1 MIFSQHIEI
10 PSYLCDVNDKLHT
23 WAAVRVCQE
32 VTEHH
37 GNATGIG
44 FYKLLERNHAWVITR
59 SLYNFYRLPDAFEAI
74 DLNTW
79 SRGNNGLIAMRDYRM
94 LAANDEVLM
103 TGTSYWAMIDM
114 TSRHVVRLT
123 DEIVGYENHDI
134 LATEHATLDK
144 IKLPDMSADEPA
156 LQTPATFAM
165 LDHTRHVN
173 NSEYIKLAFDVLH
186 NAGFDTRHPFT
197 LELNFQLETRFGEM
211 LTIHHRET
219 DGVHF
224 LQIANPRALS
234 VAAKITPLA

>member
-10 PSYLCDVNDKLHT
+10 PSYLCDINDRLHT

-37 GNATGIG
+37 GNSTGIG

-59 SLYNFYRLPDAFEAI
+59 SLYNIYRLPNAFEAI
-74 DLNTW
+74 DLSTW

-94 LAANDEVLM
+94 NAADGEQLL

-114 TSRHVVRLT
+114 TSRRVVRLT

-134 LATEHATLDK
+134 LATEHASLDK
-144 IKLPDMSADEPA
+144 IKLPADIASEAPS

-173 NSEYIKLAFDVLH
+173 NSEYIKLIFDVLH
-186 NAGFDTRHPFT
+186 DKGFDTQRPFT
-197 LELNFQLETRFGEM
+197 LELNFNLESRLGEQ
-211 LTIHHRET
+211 LTIHHRML
-219 DGVHF
+219 DGVHY
-224 LQIANPRALS
+224 LQITNPRSLS
-234 VAAKITPLA
+234 VTARVSLL

>member
-10 PSYLCDVNDKLHT
+10 PSYLCDINDRLHT

-37 GNATGIG
+37 GNSTGIG

-59 SLYNFYRLPDAFEAI
+59 SLYNIYRLPNAFEAI
-74 DLNTW
+74 DLSTW

-94 LAANDEVLM
+94 NAADGELLL

-114 TSRHVVRLT
+114 TSRRVVRLT

-134 LATEHATLDK
+134 LATEHASLDK
-144 IKLPDMSADEPA
+144 IKLPADMASDAPS

-173 NSEYIKLAFDVLH
+173 NSEYIKLIFDVLH
-186 NAGFDTRHPFT
+186 DKGFDTQRPFT
-197 LELNFQLETRFGEM
+197 LELNFNLESRLGEQ
-211 LTIHHRET
+211 LTIYHRML
-219 DGVHF
+219 DGVHY
-224 LQIANPRALS
+224 LQITNPRSLS
-234 VAAKITPLA
+234 VTARVSLL

>member
-10 PSYLCDVNDKLHT
+10 PSYLCDINDRLHT

-37 GNATGIG
+37 GNSTGIG

-59 SLYNFYRLPDAFEAI
+59 SLYNIYRLPNAFEAI
-74 DLNTW
+74 DLSTW
-79 SRGNNGLIAMRDYRM
+79 SRGNNGLIAMRDYCM
-94 LAANDEVLM
+94 NAADGELLL

-114 TSRHVVRLT
+114 TSRRVVRLT

-134 LATEHATLDK
+134 LATEHASLDK
-144 IKLPDMSADEPA
+144 IKLPADMASEAPS

-173 NSEYIKLAFDVLH
+173 NSEYIKLIFDVLH
-186 NAGFDTRHPFT
+186 DKGFDTQRPFT
-197 LELNFQLETRFGEM
+197 LELNFNLESRLGEQ
-211 LTIHHRET
+211 LTIHYRML
-219 DGVHF
+219 DGVHY
-224 LQIANPRALS
+224 LQITNPRSLS
-234 VAAKITPLA
+234 VTARVSLL

>member
-10 PSYLCDVNDKLHT
+10 PSYLCDINDRLHT

-37 GNATGIG
+37 GNSTGIG

-59 SLYNFYRLPDAFEAI
+59 SLYNIYRLPNAFEAI
-74 DLNTW
+74 DLSTW

-94 LAANDEVLM
+94 NAADGEQLL

-114 TSRHVVRLT
+114 TSRRVVRLT

-134 LATEHATLDK
+134 LATEHASLDK
-144 IKLPDMSADEPA
+144 IKLPADMASDEPS

-173 NSEYIKLAFDVLH
+173 NSEYIKLIFDVLH
-186 NAGFDTRHPFT
+186 DKGFDTQRPFT
-197 LELNFQLETRFGEM
+197 LELNFNLESRFGEQ
-211 LTIHHRET
+211 LTIHHRLL
-219 DGVHF
+219 DGVHY
-224 LQIANPRALS
+224 LQIANPRSLS
-234 VAAKITPLA
+234 VTARVSLL

>member
-10 PSYLCDVNDKLHT
+10 PSYLCDINDCLHT

-37 GNATGIG
+37 GNSTGIG

-59 SLYNFYRLPDAFEAI
+59 SLYNIYRLPNAFEAI
-74 DLNTW
+74 DLSTW

-94 LAANDEVLM
+94 NAADGELLL

-114 TSRHVVRLT
+114 TSRRVVRLT

-134 LATEHATLDK
+134 LATEHASLDK
-144 IKLPDMSADEPA
+144 IKLPADMASDAPS

-173 NSEYIKLAFDVLH
+173 NSEYIKLIFDVLH
-186 NAGFDTRHPFT
+186 DKGFDTQRPFT
-197 LELNFQLETRFGEM
+197 LELNFNLESRLGEQ
-211 LTIHHRET
+211 LTIHHRIL
-219 DGVHF
+219 DGVHY
-224 LQIANPRALS
+224 LQITNPRSLS
-234 VAAKITPLA
+234 VTARVSLL

>member
-10 PSYLCDVNDKLHT
+10 PSYLCDINDRLHT

-37 GNATGIG
+37 GNSTGIG

-59 SLYNFYRLPDAFEAI
+59 SLYNIYRLPNAFEAI
-74 DLNTW
+74 DLSTW

-94 LAANDEVLM
+94 NAADGELLL

-114 TSRHVVRLT
+114 TSRRVVRLT

-134 LATEHATLDK
+134 LATEHASLDK
-144 IKLPDMSADEPA
+144 IKLPADMASEAPS

-173 NSEYIKLAFDVLH
+173 NSEYIKLIFDVLH
-186 NAGFDTRHPFT
+186 DKGFDTQRPFT
-197 LELNFQLETRFGEM
+197 LELNFNLESRLGEQ
-211 LTIHHRET
+211 LTIHYRML
-219 DGVHF
+219 DGVHY
-224 LQIANPRALS
+224 LQITNPRSLS
-234 VAAKITPLA
+234 VTARVSLL

>member
-1 MIFSQHIEI
+1 MIFSQHLEI
-10 PSYLCDVNDKLHT
+10 PSYLCDINDRLHT

-37 GNATGIG
+37 GNATDIG
-44 FYKLLERNHAWVITR
+44 FYKLMERNHAWVITR
-59 SLYNFYRLPDAFEAI
+59 ALYNIYRLPNAFEAV

-94 LAANDEVLM
+94 TATDGEQLL
-103 TGTSYWAMIDM
+103 TGTTYWAMIDM
-114 TSRHVVRLT
+114 TTRRVARLT

-144 IKLPDMSADEPA
+144 IKLPDMSANAPA

-173 NSEYIKLAFDVLH
+173 NSEYIKLIFDVLH
-186 NAGFDTRHPFT
+186 DKGFDTCKPFA
-197 LELNFQLETRFGEM
+197 LELNFQLESRFAET
-211 LTIHHRET
+211 LTIRHCTEAQIHY
-219 DGVHF
+219 
-224 LQIANPRALS
+224 LQIDNPRALS
-234 VAAKITPLA
+234 VSARITP

>member
-10 PSYLCDVNDKLHT
+10 PSYLCDINDRLHT

-37 GNATGIG
+37 GNSTGIG

-59 SLYNFYRLPDAFEAI
+59 SLYNIYRLPNAFEAI
-74 DLNTW
+74 DLSTW

-94 LAANDEVLM
+94 NAADGELLL

-114 TSRHVVRLT
+114 TSRRVVRLT

-134 LATEHATLDK
+134 LATEHTSLDK
-144 IKLPDMSADEPA
+144 IKLPADIASEAPS

-173 NSEYIKLAFDVLH
+173 NSEYIKLIFDVLH
-186 NAGFDTRHPFT
+186 DKGFDTQRPFT
-197 LELNFQLETRFGEM
+197 LELNFNLESRLGEQ
-211 LTIHHRET
+211 LTIHHRML
-219 DGVHF
+219 DGVHY
-224 LQIANPRALS
+224 LQITNPRSLS
-234 VAAKITPLA
+234 VTARISLL

>member
-1 MIFSQHIEI
+1 MIFSQHIDI
-10 PSYLCDVNDKLHT
+10 PSYLCDINDRLHT

-37 GNATGIG
+37 GNSTGIG

-59 SLYNFYRLPDAFEAI
+59 SLYNIYRLPNAFEAI
-74 DLNTW
+74 DLSTW

-94 LAANDEVLM
+94 NAADGEQLL

-114 TSRHVVRLT
+114 TSRRVVRLT

-134 LATEHATLDK
+134 LATEHASLDK
-144 IKLPDMSADEPA
+144 IKLPADMASDAPS

-173 NSEYIKLAFDVLH
+173 NSEYIKLIFDVLH
-186 NAGFDTRHPFT
+186 DKGFDTQQPFT
-197 LELNFQLETRFGEM
+197 LELNFNLESRLGEQ
-211 LTIHHRET
+211 LTIHHRML
-219 DGVHF
+219 DGVHY
-224 LQIANPRALS
+224 LQITNPRSLS
-234 VAAKITPLA
+234 VTARVSLL

>member
-10 PSYLCDVNDKLHT
+10 PSYLCDINDRLHT

-37 GNATGIG
+37 GNSTGIG

-59 SLYNFYRLPDAFEAI
+59 SLYNIYRLPNAFEAI
-74 DLNTW
+74 DLSTW

-94 LAANDEVLM
+94 NAADGELLL

-114 TSRHVVRLT
+114 TSRRVVRLT

-134 LATEHATLDK
+134 LATEHASLDK
-144 IKLPDMSADEPA
+144 IKLPADIASEAPS

-173 NSEYIKLAFDVLH
+173 NSEYIKLIFDVLH
-186 NAGFDTRHPFT
+186 DKGFDTQRPFT
-197 LELNFQLETRFGEM
+197 LELNFNLESRLGEQ
-211 LTIHHRET
+211 LTIHHRML
-219 DGVHF
+219 DGVHY
-224 LQIANPRALS
+224 LQITNPRSLS
-234 VAAKITPLA
+234 VTARVSLL